1 MGSFEWK
8 DEYSVG
14 IASIDLQHKRLVNY
28 ISDLFDAMQAGQGS
42 KVLGTI
48 LDGLVSYTRTH
59 FTSEEKLLREH
70 GYTGLD
76 AQLKSHADFVAKIE
90 DMQKQYKSGKISMAL
105 SVANFLKDWLVK
117 HIMGLD
123 KSYSDFLKSK
133 GVK

>member
-1 MGSFEWK
+1 MGSFDWK

-14 IASIDLQHKRLVNY
+14 IASIDLQHKRLVTY
-28 ISDLFDAMQAGQGS
+28 ISDLFDAMKTGQGAEI
-42 KVLGTI
+42 LGGI

-70 GYTGLD
+70 AYPGLD
-76 AQLKSHADFVAKIE
+76 AQIKSHADFVAKIE
-90 DMQKQYKSGKISMAL
+90 DMQKQYRSGNTRMAL
-105 SVANFLKDWLVK
+105 SVANFLKDWLIK

-123 KSYSDFLKSK
+123 KSYSEFLKSK